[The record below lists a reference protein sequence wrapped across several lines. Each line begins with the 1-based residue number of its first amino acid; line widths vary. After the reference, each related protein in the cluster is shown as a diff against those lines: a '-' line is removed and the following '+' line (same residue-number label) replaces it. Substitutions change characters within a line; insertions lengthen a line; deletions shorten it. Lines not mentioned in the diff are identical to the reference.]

1 MQIDKKSSQKADK
14 KTPSRVVKGDRVGYG
29 EKSALLEDAI
39 AQMNAGKYGKAVV
52 AVKELLALDSHN
64 TEARRLFATLH
75 LRLGSLV
82 TARQAFESLATEA
95 IGRQDFWLAESLLR
109 EYLAAG
115 PRCVPF
121 LELLAYVYEEKG
133 DTTAA
138 VAELGK
144 AIDILIEDPIPENL
158 QKSAE
163 LYAKVRALEPASSVA
178 LRFASLFDIQT
189 GELLAPHPTVPS
201 PVPSMEGTM
210 LPPQGETF
218 AITEA
223 ETAEVGIAI
232 ALAVGSPE
240 VPASMLREQTED
252 FAIRVEEA
260 VVSLAPELPESIE
273 LAGEM
278 ESVSPPSFAMQQP
291 AEIGPATSAAEL
303 PILAIV
309 SESPSETEPVC
320 AEQSDGPLVP
330 VQAATD
336 APSQWSTGEVAVQ
349 THRPSM
355 KKQNW
360 DKEKGEGTVVPPA
373 PLPLVEESPES
384 VAERSRSGGWES
396 APSEGVA
403 PVADI
408 VTPVVEEV
416 APLVDPRPEWA
427 QASDSITFVTVS
439 QPSQAAELHSAIE
452 SPHSNQEPATSVAAS
467 AVDVLVD
474 STAENSQ
481 VRRQDLLVQ
490 PSPLPLVVARV
501 HTGLPSLL
509 GHCASRT
516 QALVMLC
523 AGLVFSCAALVAIGI
538 GMVGLVWLVMEEPPT
553 SMYQSLMASSP
564 QTRTDPARNG
574 YFLLLGFEAPAE
586 RDPLQVGQERRME
599 EPDLQAANACMVGDE
614 RNGGTTAGVTAT
626 VVRGWFAGADP
637 VAQLKGKAE
646 TVRSWATQES
656 LALKRYQRW
665 LSMPFEDAGYGQLA
679 SPNCGHILL
688 AHRLYL
694 AEGFTQDLSAGLD
707 RLETDM
713 GAWRLALGQS
723 KTLMVKMLAATAIEE
738 DVAVASGLLLRQD
751 LDWTSIGR
759 LGKIVRPLDQAELS
773 LRWPMQSHFLWA
785 TTDTR
790 SRLKHDKVN
799 ERPLYM
805 SLAATMPL
813 PVQRRSNAYA
823 DYYEMASKAVAERR
837 YTNLPKLS
845 GFIRTPAVGMLDYLA
860 NPIEHL
866 IGIEPLPSWD
876 PYVGRMVE
884 TDVRLRLASLQAW
897 IRRGTQEG
905 NVLTRLAQAGQDY
918 HDPFTGF
925 PMLVNQQRGVMY
937 SVGPDGQDQ
946 DGDFQRDIVATIP
959 GSQSSM
965 FESPR
970 ALFP

>member
-1 MQIDKKSSQKADK
+1 MQIDQKADK
-14 KTPSRVVKGDRVGYG
+14 KTPARVVKGDFVGYG

-121 LELLAYVYEEKG
+121 LELLAHVYEGQG
-133 DTTAA
+133 DTMGA

-144 AIDILIEDPIPENL
+144 AIDILIEDPIPENP
-158 QKSAE
+158 QKPAE
-163 LYAKVRALEPASSVA
+163 LYAKVRALEPASPVA
-178 LRFASLFDIQT
+178 LQFASLFDIQT
-189 GELLAPHPTVPS
+189 GERLAPHPIAPPS
-201 PVPSMEGTM
+201 APSVEGTM
-210 LPPQGETF
+210 LSPPGETL
-218 AITEA
+218 AITETDIA
-223 ETAEVGIAI
+223 DAGLAIPSAVELLET
-232 ALAVGSPE
+232 
-240 VPASMLREQTED
+240 PASMLQEPTED

-260 VVSLAPELPESIE
+260 APPAPLVSEPVE

-278 ESVSPPSFAMQQP
+278 ESVSLPSFTMQQP
-291 AEIGPATSAAEL
+291 EEIGSATSAAKP
-303 PILAIV
+303 PIFAIAP
-309 SESPSETEPVC
+309 EAPSEPEPVC
-320 AEQSDGPLVP
+320 AEQHDSLLGPIQSAP
-330 VQAATD
+330 D

-349 THRPSM
+349 THRPSI

-360 DKEKGEGTVVPPA
+360 DKEKGEGTVVPPT
-373 PLPLVEESPES
+373 PLPLVEESSES

-396 APSEGVA
+396 APSETVV
-403 PVADI
+403 PVAE
-408 VTPVVEEV
+408 VVAPVVEEV
-416 APLVDPRPEWA
+416 VPLVDPRPEWA

-439 QPSQAAELHSAIE
+439 QPSQVAEPASVIE
-452 SPHSNQEPATSVAAS
+452 SFHSNPEPAPSVAAP
-467 AVDVLVD
+467 AVEVFADA
-474 STAENSQ
+474 TAANSQ
-481 VRRQDLLVQ
+481 VRAQDLDLMVQ
-490 PSPLPLVVARV
+490 PSLLPLVVTC
-501 HTGLPSLL
+501 HIGLPSLL
-509 GHCASRT
+509 SHCVSRT
-516 QALVMLC
+516 QALAMLC

-538 GMVGLVWLVMEEPPT
+538 GLVGLAWLVMEEPPT
-553 SMYQSLMASSP
+553 PGYQSLTASAP
-564 QTRTDPARNG
+564 QTHTDPAKNG
-574 YFLLLGFEAPAE
+574 YFLLLGFEASSE
-586 RDPLQVGQERRME
+586 RDPMQVGQERRME
-599 EPDLQAANACMVGDE
+599 EPDLQAAQACMVGDE
-614 RNGGTTAGVTAT
+614 RHGGVTAMASAT

-646 TVRSWATQES
+646 AVRSWATQES

-679 SPNCGHILL
+679 SPNCAHILL

-713 GAWRLALGQS
+713 GAWRVALGHS
-723 KTLMVKMLAATAIEE
+723 KTLMVKMLAATAIQE

-785 TTDTR
+785 IKDAT
-790 SRLKHDKVN
+790 SSLKHDKAN
-799 ERPLYM
+799 ERPLYV
-805 SLAATMPL
+805 SLAAMMPL

-823 DYYEMASKAVAERR
+823 DYYETAGRAVAERR

-845 GFIRTPAVGMLDYLA
+845 GFVRTPAAGMLDYLA
-860 NPIEHL
+860 NPVEHL

-918 HDPFTGF
+918 HDPFTGL

-946 DGDFQRDIVATIP
+946 DGDLQRDIVATIP
-959 GSQSSM
+959 GAQSSM

>member
-1 MQIDKKSSQKADK
+1 MQIDKKALQKSDK
-14 KTPSRVVKGDRVGYG
+14 KTPSRVVKGDLVGYG

-121 LELLAYVYEEKG
+121 LELLAHVYEGKG
-133 DTTAA
+133 DTMGA

-158 QKSAE
+158 QKPAE
-163 LYAKVRALEPASSVA
+163 LYVKVRALEPASPVA
-178 LRFASLFDIQT
+178 LQFASLFDIQT
-189 GELLAPHPTVPS
+189 GELLAPHPIASSSAPS
-201 PVPSMEGTM
+201 VEGTM
-210 LPPQGETF
+210 LSPPGDTV
-218 AITEA
+218 AITEVDIA
-223 ETAEVGIAI
+223 DAGIAI
-232 ALAVGSPE
+232 PSAVESLE

-252 FAIRVEEA
+252 FAIRAEETTTPA
-260 VVSLAPELPESIE
+260 PLASEPVE
-273 LAGEM
+273 LAGEV

-291 AEIGPATSAAEL
+291 EETGSATSAAER
-303 PILAIV
+303 PIFAIAP
-309 SESPSETEPVC
+309 EAPSEPEPVC
-320 AEQSDGPLVP
+320 AEQPDGSPVP
-330 VQAATD
+330 IQAATD
-336 APSQWSTGEVAVQ
+336 VPSQWNTGEVAVQ
-349 THRPSM
+349 THRPSI

-360 DKEKGEGTVVPPA
+360 DKEKGECTVVPPA

-396 APSEGVA
+396 APSEAVA
-403 PVADI
+403 PAADVVA
-408 VTPVVEEV
+408 PLVEEV

-439 QPSQAAELHSAIE
+439 QPPPAAELHSAIE
-452 SPHSNQEPATSVAAS
+452 SFHSNPEPASSVVAS
-467 AVDVLVD
+467 AVDVLFD
-474 STAENSQ
+474 STAQNSQ
-481 VRRQDLLVQ
+481 VRAQDLMVQ
-490 PSPLPLVVARV
+490 PSPLPLVVTRV
-501 HTGLPSLL
+501 PIGLPSFL

-516 QALVMLC
+516 QAMVMLC

-553 SMYQSLMASSP
+553 PGYQRLTESAP
-564 QTRTDPARNG
+564 QTRTDPAKNG

-586 RDPLQVGQERRME
+586 RNPLQVGQERRME
-599 EPDLQAANACMVGDE
+599 EPDLQAAQACMVGDE
-614 RNGGTTAGVTAT
+614 RKGGTTAGASAT

-646 TVRSWATQES
+646 AVRAWATQES

-679 SPNCGHILL
+679 SPNCTHILL

-694 AEGFTQDLSAGLD
+694 AEGFTQDLSVGLD
-707 RLETDM
+707 RLEADM
-713 GAWRLALGQS
+713 GAWRVALGQS
-723 KTLMVKMLAATAIEE
+723 KTLMVKMLAATAIQE

-785 TTDTR
+785 TKDATN
-790 SRLKHDKVN
+790 SLKHDKAN
-799 ERPLYM
+799 KRPLYVA
-805 SLAATMPL
+805 LAATMPL
-813 PVQRRSNAYA
+813 PLQRRSNAYA
-823 DYYEMASKAVAERR
+823 DYYETASRAVAEKR

-845 GFIRTPAVGMLDYLA
+845 GFIRTPAAGVLDYLV

-918 HDPFTGF
+918 HDPFTGL

-946 DGDFQRDIVATIP
+946 DGDLQRDIVAPIP
-959 GSQSSM
+959 GAQSSM

>member
-1 MQIDKKSSQKADK
+1 MQIDKKTSQKADK
-14 KTPSRVVKGDRVGYG
+14 KTPSRVVKGDLVGYG
-29 EKSALLEDAI
+29 AKSALLEDAI

-121 LELLAYVYEEKG
+121 LELLAHVYEGKG
-133 DTTAA
+133 DTMGA

-144 AIDILIEDPIPENL
+144 AIDILIEDPIPENP
-158 QKSAE
+158 QKPAE
-163 LYAKVRALEPASSVA
+163 LYAKVRALEPASPVA
-178 LRFASLFDIQT
+178 LQFASLFDIQT
-189 GELLAPHPTVPS
+189 GELLAPHPIVPS
-201 PVPSMEGTM
+201 SVPSVEGTM
-210 LPPQGETF
+210 LSPLGDTV
-218 AITEA
+218 AITETDIA
-223 ETAEVGIAI
+223 DAGIAI
-232 ALAVGSPE
+232 PSAVESLE
-240 VPASMLREQTED
+240 APASMLREQTED

-260 VVSLAPELPESIE
+260 APPAPRASEPVE

-291 AEIGPATSAAEL
+291 EETSSATFVVER
-303 PILAIV
+303 PIFAIAP
-309 SESPSETEPVC
+309 EAPSEPEPVC
-320 AEQSDGPLVP
+320 AEQFDSSPLSIQP
-330 VQAATD
+330 APD

-349 THRPSM
+349 THRPSI

-360 DKEKGEGTVVPPA
+360 DKEKGEGAVIPPT
-373 PLPLVEESPES
+373 PLPLAEEASES

-396 APSEGVA
+396 APSETVA
-403 PVADI
+403 PIAEVVA
-408 VTPVVEEV
+408 PVVEEV
-416 APLVDPRPEWA
+416 VPLVDPRPEWA
-427 QASDSITFVTVS
+427 QASDSITFATVS
-439 QPSQAAELHSAIE
+439 QPSPVAELIPMIE
-452 SPHSNQEPATSVAAS
+452 SLHTNQESAVSVAAP
-467 AVDVLVD
+467 AVEVLVD

-481 VRRQDLLVQ
+481 VRAQDLMAQ
-490 PSPLPLVVARV
+490 PSLLPLVVTRPI
-501 HTGLPSLL
+501 GLPSLL
-509 GHCASRT
+509 SHCASRT
-516 QALVMLC
+516 QALAMLC
-523 AGLVFSCAALVAIGI
+523 AGVVFSCAALVAIGI

-553 SMYQSLMASSP
+553 SMYQSLTASAP
-564 QTRTDPARNG
+564 QAHTDPAKNG
-574 YFLLLGFEAPAE
+574 YFLLLGFEASSE
-586 RDPLQVGQERRME
+586 RDPMQVGQERRME
-599 EPDLQAANACMVGDE
+599 EPDLQAAQSCMVGDE
-614 RNGGTTAGVTAT
+614 KNGGTTTGVSAT

-656 LALKRYQRW
+656 FALKRYQRW

-679 SPNCGHILL
+679 SPNCGHILV

-694 AEGFTQDLSAGLD
+694 AEGFTQDLSVGLD

-713 GAWRLALGQS
+713 GAWRAALGQS
-723 KTLMVKMLAATAIEE
+723 RTLMVKMLAATAIQE

-799 ERPLYM
+799 ERPLYA
-805 SLAATMPL
+805 SLAAMMPL

-823 DYYEMASKAVAERR
+823 DYYETVSKAVAEHR
-837 YTNLPKLS
+837 YANLPKLS
-845 GFIRTPAVGMLDYLA
+845 GFVRTPAAGMLDYLA
-860 NPIEHL
+860 NPIEYI

-876 PYVGRMVE
+876 PYVGRIME

-918 HDPFTGF
+918 HDPFTGL

-946 DGDFQRDIVATIP
+946 DGDLQRDIVAAIP